1 MATFTGKPAIVERP
15 AAEVAAKFSDLQALQ
30 GVIDNMPEA
39 ERAKIGD
46 VALTADSIIIKTPQ
60 VGDITLKV
68 TERSAER
75 VKMTAVGAPV
85 PLDLIMDI
93 KAISDDRSE
102 ITTAMEVEIPAFLKP
117 MVGGAMQKAVDQF
130 GALMQKLA

>member
-15 AAEVAAKFSDLQALQ
+15 AAEVAAKFSNLNALQ
-30 GVIDNMPEA
+30 DIIDNMPET

-46 VALTADSIIIKTPQ
+46 VALTDDSIIIKTPQ

-68 TERSAER
+68 TERTPELI
-75 VKMTAVGAPV
+75 KLTAVGAPV
-85 PLDLIMDI
+85 PLELLMHI
-93 KAISDDRSE
+93 KALSAETSE